1 MINSTRPP
9 LLLGIIACSLASTS
23 CKDEVAEA
31 RIKVLEETISQLES
45 ANRVLEDDLAK
56 NRKEEGSLGP
66 DAVQLLKER
75 VTSLEEEVKRLGP
88 YEVKAKDAA
97 EELEMTKMRLASAT
111 LVPALRNKDAA
122 AAADMRNAVEDKS
135 GGVATAVSNSV
146 LIIEGD
152 KSVGTGFMAKVDDK
166 IYFYT
171 AAHVL
176 SGNSKLTVKNASGKQ
191 FTKFGNFEYAEGADM
206 VRMAVTEPVEE
217 YLEIVPSGVDF
228 QIQTEIAAL
237 GNGGGT
243 GVVAMEKG
251 RIMGTSG
258 DSVEVDAGII
268 KGNSGGPIVHLE
280 SGKVV
285 GLVTHLTAEQKDIW
299 SEGTRQ
305 AEVRRFACR
314 MNKQWEWKTVRI
326 GGFLNEAKALNEYDE
341 LTRLCYAI
349 AALEPLTTG
358 MRLDVNVGNG
368 TETAVAI
375 FDRNKDKP
383 LVKAIV
389 KMNSE
394 LAARRLMLSE
404 SDLKKRFRSILG
416 ETISMAQRNNA
427 GFKAEEMSWFH
438 RSRATSSV
446 EARTDVL
453 KLLDDDLANLK

>member
-1 MINSTRPP
+1 MSNAI
-9 LLLGIIACSLASTS
+9 
-23 CKDEVAEA
+23 
-31 RIKVLEETISQLES
+31 
-45 ANRVLEDDLAK
+45 ED
-56 NRKEEGSLGP
+56 S
-66 DAVQLLKER
+66 
-75 VTSLEEEVKRLGP
+75 
-88 YEVKAKDAA
+88 
-97 EELEMTKMRLASAT
+97 
-111 LVPALRNKDAA
+111 
-122 AAADMRNAVEDKS
+122 S
-135 GGVATAVSNSV
+135 GGVVTAVSNSV

-191 FTKFGNFEYAEGADM
+191 FTKFGTFEYAEGADM
-206 VRMAVTEPVEE
+206 VRMAVLEGVDE

-228 QIQTEIAAL
+228 QLQTEIAAL

-268 KGNSGGPIVHLE
+268 KGNSGGPVVHLH

-305 AEVRRFACR
+305 GEVRRFACR
-314 MNKQWEWKTVRI
+314 MNKKWEWKPLRI
-326 GGFLNEAKALNEYDE
+326 GSFLNEAKALDEYDE
-341 LTRLCYAI
+341 LTRLCYAV

-358 MRLDVNVGNG
+358 MRLDVSVGNG
-368 TETAVAI
+368 TQTVLAI

-404 SDLKKRFRSILG
+404 ADLKKRFRSIVSEIL
-416 ETISMAQRNNA
+416 SSAQRNHA

-438 RSRATSSV
+438 RSRTESSV
-446 EARTDVL
+446 EAR
-453 KLLDDDLANLK
+453 KEAMGLLEDDLANLK

>member
-1 MINSTRPP
+1 
-9 LLLGIIACSLASTS
+9 
-23 CKDEVAEA
+23 
-31 RIKVLEETISQLES
+31 
-45 ANRVLEDDLAK
+45 
-56 NRKEEGSLGP
+56 
-66 DAVQLLKER
+66 
-75 VTSLEEEVKRLGP
+75 
-88 YEVKAKDAA
+88 
-97 EELEMTKMRLASAT
+97 
-111 LVPALRNKDAA
+111 
-122 AAADMRNAVEDKS
+122 
-135 GGVATAVSNSV
+135 
-146 LIIEGD
+146 
-152 KSVGTGFMAKVDDK
+152 MAKVDDK

-446 EARTDVL
+446 EARKDAL